1 MAQSSVAPAA
11 ATAAAVAAAT
21 TTAAATATAAA
32 ATTAAT
38 AKAAAKAAAKATI
51 KATVAAAAAAITT
64 TECIRLSRGCNAS
77 TQKIT
82 LMGGLNDAVLCK
94 QAAHLLFCHSNECH
108 AQDCSLLMER
118 LWIKVS
124 G

>member
-1 MAQSSVAPAA
+1 MARSSVAPDA
-11 ATAAAVAAAT
+11 ATA
-21 TTAAATATAAA
+21 AAATATATTAA
-32 ATTAAT
+32 ATAT
-38 AKAAAKAAAKATI
+38 AKAAAKAATKAAI
-51 KATVAAAAAAITT
+51 KAAVAAVAAATTT
-64 TECIRLSRGCNAS
+64 TECIWLSRGCIAS

-82 LMGGLNDAVLCK
+82 VMGGLNDEVLRT

-108 AQDCSLLMER
+108 TQDCSLLMER